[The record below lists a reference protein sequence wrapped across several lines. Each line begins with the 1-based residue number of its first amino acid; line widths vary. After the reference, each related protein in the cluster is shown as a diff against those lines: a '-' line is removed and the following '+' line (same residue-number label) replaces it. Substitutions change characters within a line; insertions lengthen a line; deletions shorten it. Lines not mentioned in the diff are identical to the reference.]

1 MKLAKTN
8 VSCLLNKIVS
18 LISCYFDV
26 ILKIILWKLF
36 AAVTCFLGT
45 GNNLIKQTLVVF
57 PAFPELINQ
66 MACMYNACIRKNHTR
81 RALLHVYLTH
91 KKCLLSESF
100 ASMHKSLYW
109 NFYSLKKMM
118 VLLHINFSC
127 RKLCRKGKTL
137 GFLFFG

>member
-91 KKCLLSESF
+91 KKCSRNHLQVCTN
-100 ASMHKSLYW
+100 LYIGIF
-109 NFYSLKKMM
+109 NSLKKMM